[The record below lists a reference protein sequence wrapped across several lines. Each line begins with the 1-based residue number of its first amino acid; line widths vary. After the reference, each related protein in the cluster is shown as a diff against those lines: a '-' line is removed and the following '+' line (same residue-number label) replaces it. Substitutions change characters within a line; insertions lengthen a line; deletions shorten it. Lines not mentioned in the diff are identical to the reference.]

1 MRSQPATEPVRAA
14 EAPRPRPYT
23 LLSCAM
29 SVDGYIDDASAERL
43 ILSNDADLDRVDLI
57 RATCDAIL
65 VGASTVRRDNPRL
78 VVRSRTRS
86 ADRLARSQP
95 ASPVKVTL
103 TRSGNLDPAAHFFT
117 AGDSRKLVYASSTAT
132 PALEASLDGLAT
144 VVDAGPDVALE
155 WVLADLSARGIHRLM
170 VEGGAAVHAE
180 FLTAGLVDELQL
192 VVAPFLVGD
201 PAAPRFAGG
210 GALSWP
216 SDRRMTVAEVRK
228 IDDVVLLRYLL
239 TDRFE
244 VPV

>member
-1 MRSQPATEPVRAA
+1 MGSQ
-14 EAPRPRPYT
+14 RPYT

-57 RATCDAIL
+57 RSTCDAIL

-78 VVRSRTRS
+78 VVRSRTRRD
-86 ADRLARSQP
+86 DRVARRQP

-103 TRSGNLDPAAHFFT
+103 TRSGSLDPASHFFT
-117 AGDSRKLVYASSTAT
+117 VGESDKLVYTASPAF
-132 PALEASLDGLAT
+132 PALSASLAGAAT
-144 VVDAGPDVALE
+144 VIDAGADVALD
-155 WVLADLSARGIHRLM
+155 WVLADLSARGVHRLM

-210 GALSWP
+210 GELPWEP
-216 SDRRMTVAEVRK
+216 DRRMTVAEVRQ
-228 IDDVVLLRYLL
+228 IGDVVLLRYLL

>member
-1 MRSQPATEPVRAA
+1 MGSQ
-14 EAPRPRPYT
+14 RPYT

-43 ILSNDADLDRVDLI
+43 ILSNDADLDRVDTI

-78 VVRSRTRS
+78 VVRSQARRG
-86 ADRLARSQP
+86 DRVARSQP
-95 ASPVKVTL
+95 PSPVKVTL
-103 TRSGNLDPAAHFFT
+103 TRSGVLDPASHFFT
-117 AGDSRKLVYASSTAT
+117 AGDAAKLVYTAS
-132 PALEASLDGLAT
+132 PAFAALSVSLDGLAT
-144 VVDAGPDVALE
+144 VIDAGPDVALD
-155 WVLADLSARGIHRLM
+155 WVLTDLSARGVHRLM

-210 GALSWP
+210 GALPWP